1 MVNTILIVLK
11 HFNFGGTERYAIN
24 LANTLTKKGFL
35 VIIVGG
41 KGPMDSYINSN
52 IKVIHAPIGRR
63 MPNKKIS
70 EEIILSVAKKF
81 KPQVIHAQC
90 RNSLICSQ
98 LARRKLGIP
107 VVVHEHLSYQ
117 KDEYSFVAKELKE
130 NSDKIITV
138 TNYVAEEIVA
148 AGLKRNNV
156 KTIYNGINLDD
167 FPLINEN
174 EKKESRKLLG
184 VLPSD
189 KVVLCLSRIVPG
201 KGIEN
206 LVDAFTVV
214 SKKISNAKLVIA
226 GDDELHSTKGRIKK
240 TLVERNLSEKV
251 FLFPGQF
258 NIRKFHAAADVF
270 CYPPINRGMAV
281 MEAMA
286 SSLPIVAKENLRK
299 PFVAEDNKAGL
310 LVKSD
315 SYIELSEKLIVLLEN
330 KELAKTLG
338 TAGRE
343 KIREEF
349 NMDKNTL
356 ETLAVYREAISDI
369 ILKQGSLQM
378 FEYVS
383 ED

>member
-226 GDDELHSTKGRIKK
+226 GDDELHSTKGRIRK

-330 KELAKTLG
+330 KELAKKLG
-338 TAGRE
+338 TAGRK

>member
-330 KELAKTLG
+330 KELAKKLG
-338 TAGRE
+338 IAGRE

>member
-226 GDDELHSTKGRIKK
+226 GDDELHSTKGRIRK

-330 KELAKTLG
+330 K
-338 TAGRE
+338 
-343 KIREEF
+343 
-349 NMDKNTL
+349 
-356 ETLAVYREAISDI
+356 
-369 ILKQGSLQM
+369 
-378 FEYVS
+378 
-383 ED
+383 